1 MSASTEAVQLLGF
14 LFASD
19 LVLYLDYCFLTFAL
33 QSSYYFPGIT
43 PATSGTLLIHF
54 KITYIKQM
62 KVFLSS
68 T

>member
-14 LFASD
+14 SFASD
-19 LVLYLDYCFLTFAL
+19 LVLYLDHCFLTFAL
-33 QSSYYFPGIT
+33 HSSHYFPGIIPDT
-43 PATSGTLLIHF
+43 PGTLLIRF

-62 KVFLSS
+62 EVFLSS